1 MATSFHSQILMEG
14 FANDLT
20 QEVLWW
26 EVSWLLGM
34 LHANLEQKDLEAI
47 LRTMPES
54 GSLT

>member
-1 MATSFHSQILMEG
+1 MATSFHSQIPMEG